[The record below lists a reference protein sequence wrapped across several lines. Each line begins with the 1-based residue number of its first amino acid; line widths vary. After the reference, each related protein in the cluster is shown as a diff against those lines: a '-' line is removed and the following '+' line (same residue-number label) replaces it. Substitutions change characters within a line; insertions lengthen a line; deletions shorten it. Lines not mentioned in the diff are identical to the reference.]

1 MDTAPLKNFAPALL
15 VYCIMI
21 IQSIKSRL
29 RYFVN
34 VDVHSCELVMGVY
47 VSGEPKKK
55 LYDSNTCVRTYIR
68 SM

>member
-21 IQSIKSRL
+21 IQSTKSRL

-47 VSGEPKKK
+47 VSGEPKN
-55 LYDSNTCVRTYIR
+55 LYNSITYV

>member
-21 IQSIKSRL
+21 IQSTKSRL

-47 VSGEPKKK
+47 VSGEPKKF
-55 LYDSNTCVRTYIR
+55 V
-68 SM
+68 